1 MSFQYQQSNF
11 TAGELSP
18 RVYGRTDFDR
28 YGNAVKEAVNC
39 HPLIHGGML
48 RRAGSRYVQPA
59 KFSNKKSRVI
69 EFIVS
74 KDVSYMLEFGDL
86 YVRVFSPSTG
96 LYLSVELVSPYTEAQ
111 LPDIDFVQGADTMFL
126 YHPSVFPQRLRRFS
140 DTVWGLSNVPF
151 TTQPFDEQGYT
162 PASALTLGSVSGT
175 GISATAA
182 VSVFQ
187 PSDVGRNLLS
197 QAGSAIITGF
207 TSTTV
212 VTVTINTTFA
222 NVAIASGNWYMDVSP
237 QTSCTP
243 SAVGPVGTAITL
255 TLAAAGWRA
264 GVDEGNYVRINSGIA
279 RINVTGG
286 VASTTVANATIVTVL
301 TSTTA
306 APALSWSLEA
316 PVWSVT
322 NGYPRTGTLFEQ
334 RLWAA
339 GSAKYPQTIWGSKT
353 ALTLDFTKGSN
364 DADACIFTI
373 SSDEINPITY
383 LSASRTIIVHTYGG
397 ELSMQGGNEKP
408 ITPSNVQIK
417 PQTSHGSKTVR
428 PLMVGKESL
437 FVQRAGRK
445 IRAIS
450 YQFQIDGYVA
460 PDLTLLA
467 EHITYSGVVAM
478 AYQQEPNQL
487 LWMVLGDGTLISCT
501 LDRDQQV
508 QGWARH
514 YTDGAFEW
522 VATVPN
528 ATEDQVWVVVRR
540 TVNGATARYI
550 EYLDSTFQPIYPVA
564 VDPLTLP
571 PITQPITYGTTVD
584 CAKLVDN
591 VAGQTVFT
599 GLSHLE
605 GKTVDVVADGS
616 PMPQQTVTGGQ
627 ITLSRKSYR
636 TLIGLHFKS
645 YVKLLTPEVGT
656 ATGTAQGQSM
666 STRQLTLRFL
676 NTLGAQVFDGDGVE
690 QEVPFRHFGTA
701 VLDQPPPVYSGL
713 VRIEMLGWD
722 RGRSEITIVQDQPL
736 PMHLQ
741 SAIRQIS
748 VN

>member
-1 MSFQYQQSNF
+1 MAYQTQQCNF

-18 RVYGRTDFDR
+18 RIQGRTDFDR
-28 YGNAVKEAVNC
+28 YGNGLKECVNS
-39 HPLIHGGML
+39 HPLIHGGVM
-48 RRAGSRYVQPA
+48 RRAGTRFAQAA
-59 KFSNKKSRVI
+59 KFSAKKSRLI
-69 EFIVS
+69 EFIFS
-74 KDVSYMLEFGDL
+74 KDVAYMLEFGDL
-86 YVRVFSPSTG
+86 YMRVYSPSG
-96 LYLSVELVSPYTEAQ
+96 VYLGVEVVTSYTEAM

-126 YHPSVFPQRLRRFS
+126 FHPSIFPARVRRFT
-140 DTVWGLSNVPF
+140 DAIWDLSSVPF
-151 TTQPFDEQGYT
+151 TVQPFDEQGYT
-162 PASALTLGSVSGT
+162 PAAALTLGAVSGT
-175 GISATAA
+175 GITATAGA
-182 VSVFQ
+182 SVFQ
-187 PSDVGRNLLS
+187 PSDVGRNLFS
-197 QAGSAIITGF
+197 QAGAATITGY
-207 TSTTV
+207 TSGTV
-212 VTVTINTTFA
+212 VTVTITNTFA
-222 NVAIASGNWYMDVSP
+222 STALASGAWYMDVSP
-237 QTSCTP
+237 QTTCTA

-255 TLAAAGWRA
+255 TLGAAGWRT
-264 GVDEGNYVRINSGIA
+264 GIDEGKYVRINSGIA
-279 RINVTGG
+279 KITTIG
-286 VASTTVANATIVTVL
+286 STTVANAIIVAVLLSATV
-301 TSTTA
+301 

-316 PVWSVT
+316 TVWNAA

-334 RLWAA
+334 RLWCA

-353 ALTLDFTKGSN
+353 ALYLDFTKGSN
-364 DADACIFTI
+364 DSDACIFTI

-383 LSASRTIIVHTYGG
+383 LSAARTILVHTYGG

-460 PDLTLLA
+460 PDLTVLA

-522 VATVPN
+522 VATVPT
-528 ATEDQVWVVVRR
+528 ASEDQVWVIVRR
-540 TVNGATARYI
+540 TVNGATVRYV
-550 EYLDSTFQPIYPVA
+550 EYLESGFQPIYPVA
-564 VDPLTLP
+564 VDPLAMP

-584 CAKLVDN
+584 CGKLVDN

-605 GKTVDVVADGS
+605 GKSVDIVADGS
-616 PMPQQTVTGGQ
+616 PMPQQVVTGGQ
-627 ITLSRKSYR
+627 ITLPRSSKR

-645 YVKLLTPEVGT
+645 WAKLLTPELGT
-656 ATGTAQGQSM
+656 PTGTAQGKSM
-666 STRQLTLRFL
+666 STRELTLRWL
-676 NTLGAQVFDGDGVE
+676 NTLGAQIFDGEGNE
-690 QEVPFRHFGTA
+690 QDLAFRHLGTG
-701 VLDQPPPVYSGL
+701 VLDQPPPVFTGL
-713 VRIEMLGWD
+713 TRIEMLGWD

-741 SAIRQIS
+741 AAIRQIS
-748 VN
+748 VS